1 MTVDRQGFC
10 EVLNAFDAAR
20 GRGYSFILPE
30 FSYVARVLGALDDK
44 VFLEPAN
51 VTGESIEEL
60 AQGFE
65 EWSRWI
71 LDAGH
76 IVLCRADGARLLG
89 KVTETQDE
97 VTSWSVTVD
106 QSFDEA
112 LPANLLQIAVPAR
125 RSHFRNDSL
134 EEDWISPCGCEVSFS
149 TEEDISPI
157 ELQ

>member
-30 FSYVARVLGALDDK
+30 FSYVARVLGVLDDK

-71 LDAGH
+71 LDAGY
-76 IVLCRADGARLLG
+76 IVLCRADGTKLLG